1 MDVLHARVSADYYSD
16 IIAACSACCAVGHDV
31 QAHFAAHEAG
41 WAIGKA
47 HKIEQA
53 GADIDVAKRDSKLS
67 MIVDPLHCKEEI
79 STFLPIEGGTLITDK
94 SSSSFRRLRLALC
107 CTLHAA
113 AAASSGR
120 PANTIVDFQNEIGIA
135 IIE

>member
-1 MDVLHARVSADYYSD
+1 MLYT
-16 IIAACSACCAVGHDV
+16 
-31 QAHFAAHEAG
+31 
-41 WAIGKA
+41 
-47 HKIEQA
+47 
-53 GADIDVAKRDSKLS
+53 AKKKLAQ
-67 MIVDPLHCKEEI
+67 C
-79 STFLPIEGGTLITDK
+79 LPIEGGTLISDK
-94 SSSSFRRLRLALC
+94 SSSSFHRLRLALC